1 MNCDELRPAGERLG
15 AYIDDELPARDAQ
28 AVADHLAQCAD
39 CAAEYEALL
48 SLGQRMRELLPPL
61 TAPDTLRARVRH
73 DLRATPPFLRDDPAG
88 SRAALI
94 PLARAT
100 GMARWRRAAA
110 AMALIAVGG
119 VGTLAGV
126 RLLAPRPTTTDEL
139 VAGHVRSLLAAHL
152 TDVASTDQHTVKP
165 WYTGKL
171 DFSPSVPRLDSA
183 GFTLIGGRLDYVGR
197 RAVAALVY
205 RRRQHV
211 INVFVQPAPPDAAP
225 MADNVRGFHLVRWAK
240 GGLEY
245 IAVSDLNAAELA
257 QFASLFAAA
266 E

>member
-28 AVADHLAQCAD
+28 AVAEHLARCAD
-39 CAAEYEALL
+39 CAAEYEVLL
-48 SLGQRMRELLPPL
+48 SLEKRLRELLPPIA
-61 TAPDTLRARVRH
+61 APDTLRARVRH

-88 SRAALI
+88 NEAAAAPVSRTVGL
-94 PLARAT
+94 
-100 GMARWRRAAA
+100 ARWRRAAA

-119 VGTLAGV
+119 IGTLAGV
-126 RLLAPRPTTTDEL
+126 RLMAPRPTTADEL

-171 DFSPSVPRLDSA
+171 DFSPSVPRLDST
-183 GFTLIGGRLDYVGR
+183 GFTLAGGRLDYIGR

-211 INVFVQPAPPDAAP
+211 INVFVQPALGDAAP
-225 MADNVRGFHLVRWAK
+225 MAGDVRGFHLVRWTK

-245 IAVSDLNAAELA
+245 AAVSDLNPTELA
-257 QFASLFAAA
+257 QFATLFAAA